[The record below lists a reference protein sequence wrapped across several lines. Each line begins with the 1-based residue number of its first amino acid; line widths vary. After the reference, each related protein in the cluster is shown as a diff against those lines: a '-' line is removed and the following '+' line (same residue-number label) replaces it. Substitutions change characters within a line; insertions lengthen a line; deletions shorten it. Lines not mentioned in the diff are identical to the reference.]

1 MNEDNIAKNVLK
13 IYYYIVPEEPTE
25 AHRLT
30 QIMTLG
36 VKSLE
41 DLEDTHIIVYEDVLD
56 DTHMIV
62 YEDVLDDNDIE
73 HLSLNVGECLN
84 ELFNEFNDNIINP
97 LLKQEKQIFIKENMT
112 HTSMS
117 VGDVVEFIIDGKS
130 QFWALQ
136 LIGWVKL

>member
-41 DLEDTHIIVYEDVLD
+41 DLEDTHI
-56 DTHMIV
+56 IV